1 MKVRMVEYQILAVFI
16 FILQIFVCLSNL
28 SRAEKFR
35 FWVHGPLRTKPKRK
49 AIRARLG
56 PNASFTSPAE
66 QSGGRPM
73 TRSRAHA
80 QRSNVAPDDG
90 PPIRRFVFARA
101 PCVRETGAPAVG
113 TTPAAVA
120 FFLPHLSRKARVIFL
135 ASSLL
140 SLSLRLDSTLTVSP
154 IPRSLLS
161 RKRNAFSEG
170 KRTRR
175 PRNLIASSCFVLF

>member
-1 MKVRMVEYQILAVFI
+1 MKDRMVEYQILAVFSYCKVSSAY
-16 FILQIFVCLSNL
+16 QIYLGQKNSVSGSTARCVQSQ
-28 SRAEKFR
+28 SEKQF
-35 FWVHGPLRTKPKRK
+35 G
-49 AIRARLG
+49 RLG

-140 SLSLRLDSTLTVSP
+140 SLSPTQLNSHGLTHSTL
-154 IPRSLLS
+154 
-161 RKRNAFSEG
+161 
-170 KRTRR
+170 
-175 PRNLIASSCFVLF
+175 SSF

>member
-1 MKVRMVEYQILAVFI
+1 MKVRMVEYQILAVFSYCK
-16 FILQIFVCLSNL
+16 FSSAYQIYLGQKNSVSGPTARCVQSQ
-28 SRAEKFR
+28 SEKQ
-35 FWVHGPLRTKPKRK
+35 
-49 AIRARLG
+49 IRARLG

-80 QRSNVAPDDG
+80 QRSNTPDDG

-140 SLSLRLDSTLTVSP
+140 SLSPTQLNSHGLTHSTL
-154 IPRSLLS
+154 
-161 RKRNAFSEG
+161 
-170 KRTRR
+170 
-175 PRNLIASSCFVLF
+175 SSSF